1 MHGAVRRTGLLA
13 LYQLTVTFGIV
24 LMPVALL
31 VRRAGINLPIRQ
43 LVERLGAAYDR
54 VNEQ

>member
-13 LYQLTVTFGIV
+13 LYQLTVTVGIL

-31 VRRAGINLPIRQ
+31 VRRAGISLPVRRI
-43 LVERLGAAYDR
+43 VEALGAAYDR
-54 VNEQ
+54 VNE